1 MKRRDFIQK
10 LSPVLAAPFIIG
22 GLPGTAYGRNMM
34 SNDLATTLA
43 ATDRILVLIQLTG
56 GNDGLNTVISLDQYS
71 AYSSL
76 RSNIMIAEQSVLKL
90 TDKTGLHPAMTGI
103 KSLFDNGQAVVIQGV
118 TYPNSNFSHFRSTDI
133 FMSGSDSNQYLVSG
147 WAGRFLGEVY
157 PNYPIGYPNSS
168 APDPLAIQIGASSS
182 LALQGAGQSMGIALQ
197 DPNAFYTL
205 VNGTG
210 TTGFEDPPNTKFGKD
225 LKYIREIQIESFAYS
240 KQIKDAASKASNKA
254 TYPTG
259 NSLADQLKIVA
270 RLIGGGLQT
279 RIYSVTLSGFDTHS
293 AQVTASDTTKGNH
306 ATLLQKLSEAVTAFL
321 DDCRQL
327 GAEDKVLAMTFSEFG
342 RRVAS
347 NASAGTDHGT
357 AAPMFIFG
365 KYVRPGIVG
374 INPDMNNLDR
384 GNLKMQYDFRQVY
397 TSVLAQWFGA
407 QQPALSAVM
416 LKEFQQLPVINVP
429 TTSARD
435 TLTDVPL
442 GFRLYENYPN
452 PVTSI
457 TSISYDVPFASAVS
471 LSLTDLRGR
480 VLQDLLDNQMTQ
492 DAGHYTLRVDASYL
506 PEGTYFFRFRAGNF
520 TATQPMMVAGR

>member
-1 MKRRDFIQK
+1 MKRRDFLQRV
-10 LSPVLAAPFIIG
+10 SPVLAAPFVIG
-22 GLPGTAYGRNMM
+22 GLHGRAFGQSMM
-34 SNDLATTLA
+34 MNDLTSTLS

-76 RSNIMIAEQSVLKL
+76 RSNIMIPEKSVLKL
-90 TDKTGLHPAMTGI
+90 TDETGLHPSMSGI
-103 KSLFDNGQAVVIQGV
+103 KSLFDNGQGVVVQGV

-182 LALQGAGQSMGIALQ
+182 LALQGTGQSMGVALQ
-197 DPNAFYTL
+197 DPDTFYSL

-210 TTGFEDPPNTKFGKD
+210 TTGFEEPPNTKFGKD
-225 LKYIREIQIESFAYS
+225 LKYIREIQIESLAYS
-240 KQIKDAASKASNKA
+240 KQIKDAASKATNLA
-254 TYPTG
+254 TYPTP
-259 NSLADQLKIVA
+259 NLLADQLKIVA

-279 RIYSVTLSGFDTHS
+279 RIYSVTLGGFDTHA
-293 AQVTASDTTKGNH
+293 AQVTSGDTSKGNH

-321 DDCRQL
+321 DDIRQL
-327 GAEDKVLAMTFSEFG
+327 GADDKVLAMTYSEFG

-357 AAPMFIFG
+357 AAPMFLFG

-374 INPDMNNLDR
+374 ANPNMSDLNN
-384 GNLKMQYDFRQVY
+384 GNLKMQYDFRQIY

-407 QQPALSAVM
+407 KTQKLNAVM
-416 LKEFQQLPVINVP
+416 LKEFQQLPLINAPVVGVNE
-429 TTSARD
+429 SQFDFAS
-435 TLTDVPL
+435 

-452 PVTSI
+452 PANTT
-457 TSISYDVPFASAVS
+457 TSISYDVPFESEV
-471 LSLTDLRGR
+471 LLTLTDVRGR
-480 VLQDLLDNQMTQ
+480 TLTTLVEPAVVS
-492 DAGHYTLRVDASYL
+492 AGHYTVQVDASNL
-506 PEGTYFFRFRAGNF
+506 PEGAYFFRLRAGNF
-520 TATQPMMVAGR
+520 TAVQPLIVSR

>member
-10 LSPVLAAPFIIG
+10 LTPVLAAPFVIG
-22 GLPGTAYGRNMM
+22 GLPGKAFGRNVMT
-34 SNDLATTLA
+34 NDLATSLA

-76 RSNIMIAEQSVLKL
+76 RSNIMIPEKSVLKL
-90 TDKTGLHPAMTGI
+90 SDQTGLHPSMTGI
-103 KSLFDNGQAVVIQGV
+103 KSLFDNGQGVVVQGV

-157 PNYPIGYPNSS
+157 PNYPIGYPNPS

-182 LALQGAGQSMGIALQ
+182 LALQGAGQSMGLALQ
-197 DPNAFYTL
+197 DPNAFYSL

-210 TTGFEDPPNTKFGKD
+210 TTGFEEPPNTKFGKD
-225 LKYIREIQIESFAYS
+225 LKYIREIQIESLAYS

-279 RIYSVTLSGFDTHS
+279 RIYSVSLGGFDTHA
-293 AQVTASDTTKGNH
+293 AQVVSGDTSKGNH
-306 ATLLQKLSEAVTAFL
+306 AILLQKLSEAITAFL
-321 DDCRQL
+321 DDIRQL
-327 GAEDKVLAMTFSEFG
+327 GADDKVLAMTYSEFG

-357 AAPMFIFG
+357 AAPMFLFG
-365 KYVRPGIVG
+365 KYVKPGIVG
-374 INPDMNNLDR
+374 ANPSMTDLDR
-384 GNLKMQYDFRQVY
+384 GNLKMQYDFRQIY

-407 QQPALSAVM
+407 KKDDVATIM
-416 LKEFQQLPVINVP
+416 LREFQQLPLINAPAVGVNE
-429 TTSARD
+429 SQFDFAS
-435 TLTDVPL
+435 

-452 PVTSI
+452 PVNTT
-457 TSISYDVPFASAVS
+457 TSISYDVPFESEV
-471 LSLTDLRGR
+471 LLTLTDVRGR
-480 VLQDLLDNQMTQ
+480 TLTTLVEPAVVS
-492 DAGHYTLRVDASYL
+492 AGHYSVQVDASNL
-506 PEGTYFFRFRAGNF
+506 PEGAYFFRFRAGAF
-520 TATQPMMVAGR
+520 TAVQPLIVSR